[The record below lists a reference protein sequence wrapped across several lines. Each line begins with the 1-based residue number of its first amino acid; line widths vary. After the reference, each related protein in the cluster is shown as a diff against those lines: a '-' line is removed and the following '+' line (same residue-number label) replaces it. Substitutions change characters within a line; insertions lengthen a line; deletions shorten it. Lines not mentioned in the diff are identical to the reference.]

1 MMYKKCSDFNL
12 GYIFM
17 EESMKKIKENGK
29 GGLLVIDSIH
39 TLIMSCIESLNIDND
54 AYQKSRKQA

>member
-1 MMYKKCSDFNL
+1 
-12 GYIFM
+12 M